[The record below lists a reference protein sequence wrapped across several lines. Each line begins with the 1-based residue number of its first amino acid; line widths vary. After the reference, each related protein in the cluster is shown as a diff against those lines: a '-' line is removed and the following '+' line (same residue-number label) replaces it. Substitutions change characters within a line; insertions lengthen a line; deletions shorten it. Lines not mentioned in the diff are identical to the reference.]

1 MAARGADGRFRSGD
15 LLRFKQALF
24 HLSYIGTMKEPPRF
38 ELGDARA
45 HLHVSSARQKAGLCH
60 SSTHD
65 DVPARNPHLR
75 VAHPIVVGRARIR
88 PRDRGDRYSPAESR
102 T

>member
-1 MAARGADGRFRSGD
+1 
-15 LLRFKQALF
+15 
-24 HLSYIGTMKEPPRF
+24 
-38 ELGDARA
+38 
-45 HLHVSSARQKAGLCH
+45 
-60 SSTHD
+60 
-65 DVPARNPHLR
+65 VPARNPHLR